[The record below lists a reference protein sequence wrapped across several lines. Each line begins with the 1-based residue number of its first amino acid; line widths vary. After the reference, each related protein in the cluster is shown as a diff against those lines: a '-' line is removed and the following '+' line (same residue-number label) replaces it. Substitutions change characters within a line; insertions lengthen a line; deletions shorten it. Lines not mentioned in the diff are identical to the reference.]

1 MICAVCGK
9 QNDTKANRLPRAW
22 KRRQGEVYC
31 AKCWGERF
39 VLRAVTIPIVGPV
52 GEQWSKLREALGAA
66 WSQTTEL
73 SNWLLT
79 ESYANDVRRDSKM
92 SKLPP
97 MPATYLYPQA
107 RRRFPNLPSY
117 TVAAI
122 EHAVRGKYRTSRYDI
137 IWTCSK
143 SLANYRYPVPFPIRS
158 DGWKPRF
165 DSEGTPLVDVR
176 IGGQRWTLRL
186 RSGSQFARQLTAFR
200 SMVAGEAETSE
211 MALYRQKANKGDH
224 RSGIESRT
232 AGGGQRAHY
241 RVMCKMVAW
250 IPRQQCKQK
259 GAGSIT
265 LHTSLDSFWCA
276 EVEGSQAGWV
286 LHADHVRRL
295 QHAHQRNRKRL
306 MTDLKDGK
314 RHSARSRRG
323 LSERL
328 ANCSEKYGR
337 RIQSFCH
344 EATAHFAKF
353 AERQKV
359 ARVLYD
365 DSERGFVSEFPWYR
379 LRKLLAEKL
388 DERGI
393 EFVGLD
399 VDDQAT

>member
-1 MICAVCGK
+1 
-9 QNDTKANRLPRAW
+9 
-22 KRRQGEVYC
+22 
-31 AKCWGERF
+31 
-39 VLRAVTIPIVGPV
+39 
-52 GEQWSKLREALGAA
+52 
-66 WSQTTEL
+66 
-73 SNWLLT
+73 
-79 ESYANDVRRDSKM
+79 
-92 SKLPP
+92 
-97 MPATYLYPQA
+97 
-107 RRRFPNLPSY
+107 
-117 TVAAI
+117 
-122 EHAVRGKYRTSRYDI
+122 
-137 IWTCSK
+137 
-143 SLANYRYPVPFPIRS
+143 
-158 DGWKPRF
+158 
-165 DSEGTPLVDVR
+165 
-176 IGGQRWTLRL
+176 
-186 RSGSQFARQLTAFR
+186 
-200 SMVAGEAETSE
+200 MVAGEAETSE

-353 AERQKV
+353 ALEIPRRLSRDDIAEEQVLHFGGYPPHLHPVLHAKDQRQ
-359 ARVLYD
+359 
-365 DSERGFVSEFPWYR
+365 G
-379 LRKLLAEKL
+379 
-388 DERGI
+388 
-393 EFVGLD
+393 
-399 VDDQAT
+399 